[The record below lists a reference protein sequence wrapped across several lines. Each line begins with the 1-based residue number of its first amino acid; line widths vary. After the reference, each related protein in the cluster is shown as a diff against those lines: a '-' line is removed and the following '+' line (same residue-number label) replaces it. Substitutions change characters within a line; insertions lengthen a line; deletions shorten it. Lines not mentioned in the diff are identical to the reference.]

1 MELTSVLEV
10 LCTVISVGR
19 DSSVARKPVHVQQ
32 PKFRF
37 AIVKG
42 SLIVRNLARDTNSR
56 ISFLVNCLDCKFTFF
71 RVIFA
76 NYRL

>member
-19 DSSVARKPVHVQQ
+19 DSSVARNVQQ

-42 SLIVRNLARDTNSR
+42 SLIVRNLAQDTNSR

-71 RVIFA
+71 RKIFA